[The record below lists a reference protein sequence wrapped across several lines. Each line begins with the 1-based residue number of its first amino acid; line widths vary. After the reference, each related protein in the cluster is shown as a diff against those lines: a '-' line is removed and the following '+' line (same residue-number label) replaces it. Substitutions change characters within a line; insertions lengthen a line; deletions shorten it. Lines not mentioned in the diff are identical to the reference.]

1 MAGGYTLKMPTEDKR
16 YHTQSQFKA
25 DLAMA
30 LGGYVAEKIIFG
42 DDQVSTGPSSDLK
55 NATKLAYSMVT
66 QYGMS
71 VLGPRT
77 FGDQEEMIFMGREMR
92 DERDY
97 SEKTAEEIDKEV
109 KNLLVEAEKR
119 AREILTSQ
127 RERVEKMVAMLM
139 DKETIE
145 EADIK
150 EIMV

>member
-1 MAGGYTLKMPTEDKR
+1 
-16 YHTQSQFKA
+16 
-25 DLAMA
+25 
-30 LGGYVAEKIIFG
+30 
-42 DDQVSTGPSSDLK
+42 
-55 NATKLAYSMVT
+55 
-66 QYGMS
+66 
-71 VLGPRT
+71 
-77 FGDQEEMIFMGREMR
+77 MR